1 MIFPPARIRLAWP
14 AFAALA
20 LLAPFFAR
28 AAETANAP
36 AALLTQAKAGP
47 WGRIEYQFIY
57 LTAPEAILDEFPT
70 PNPQPR
76 WCFADSTAAAVR
88 GLLDNAGV
96 DAALRDRL
104 FADPRARRDGEGVFT
119 LFPAVAD
126 IEALKPAV
134 RTALY
139 RELAKHP
146 QNPFH
151 NEPTCVP
158 DGDVD
163 AWLRGTGLPDHIV
176 ALIRELAWKDG
187 DATLFSDYRVLISHA
202 GSDGEARRWIKT
214 LTRTRAVVAY
224 LKVDASDDLTA
235 LRRYWSAGYHRKDSL
250 PMLNAAAEAPGGGRL
265 DLTHLL
271 PPLPRRLAYA
281 YTTPELDRT
290 GQAPN
295 CHWTSL
301 NFFNYTRQN
310 IYLDLKLAASE
321 VLQDYDRIAGPPAF
335 GDILF
340 FLDEKGN
347 AFHSVVYLADDLVF
361 SKNGGNTVMPWIITR
376 LGDVKQLYLHGK
388 SDPAIVTFRHR
399 WPEEGN

>member
-1 MIFPPARIRLAWP
+1 MIFSPARICP
-14 AFAALA
+14 ALPALLALA
-20 LLAPFFAR
+20 LLTPFFAR
-28 AAETANAP
+28 AAEASAAP
-36 AALLTQAKAGP
+36 AALSQVKAGP

-57 LTAPEAILDEFPT
+57 LTTPEAVLDEFPT

-76 WCFADSTAAAVR
+76 WCFPDSTATAVR
-88 GLLDNAGV
+88 GLLGNTGV
-96 DAALRDRL
+96 DDALRDRL
-104 FADPRARRDGEGVFT
+104 FADPRARCDAEGVFT
-119 LFPAVAD
+119 LFPTVAD
-126 IEALKPAV
+126 IESLKPAV

-139 RELAKHP
+139 RELAKSAL
-146 QNPFH
+146 NAFH

-176 ALIRELAWKDG
+176 TLIRELAWKDG
-187 DATLFSDYRVLISHA
+187 DATLFSDYRALISHA
-202 GSDGEARRWIKT
+202 GSDGEARRWIKL
-214 LTRTRAVVAY
+214 LTRTRSVVAY
-224 LKVDASDDLTA
+224 LKVDNTDDLA
-235 LRRYWSAGYHRKDSL
+235 AVRRYWSANYHRKDSL
-250 PMLNAAAEAPGGGRL
+250 PMLNATAETPGGGRL
-265 DLTHLL
+265 DLSHLL

-301 NFFNYTRQN
+301 NFFNYTPQN
-310 IYLDLKLAASE
+310 IYLDLKLAASH
-321 VLQDYDRIAGPPAF
+321 VLEDYERVASAPAF
-335 GDILF
+335 GDVLF

-347 AFHSVVYLADDLVF
+347 AFHSVVYLAEDLVF

-376 LGDVKQLYLHGK
+376 LGDLKQLYLHGK
-388 SDPAIVTFRHR
+388 ASSNIVTFRRR